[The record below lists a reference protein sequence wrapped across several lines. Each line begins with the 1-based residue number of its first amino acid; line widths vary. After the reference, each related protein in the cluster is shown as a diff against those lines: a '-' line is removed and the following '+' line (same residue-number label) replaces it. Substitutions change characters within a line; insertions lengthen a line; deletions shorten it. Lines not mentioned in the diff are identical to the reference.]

1 LKNCRRLIKQATK
14 KTATYLRKI
23 EPKQRLGGL
32 FSYASFSNFLNYSTH
47 NTPLIADPE
56 SKRLKQWLKAD
67 KNSDGVLKNGETSR
81 LMRRFF
87 DRNDRDGNGK
97 LTKEELDKRL

>member
-1 LKNCRRLIKQATK
+1 MRLSVISSIILLT
-14 KTATYLRKI
+14 I
-23 EPKQRLGGL
+23 P
-32 FSYASFSNFLNYSTH
+32 
-47 NTPLIADPE
+47 PLIADPE